1 MSLSPRLIQNLAA
14 IIGRELQVASPGH
27 CLRVDHLVGEDATA
41 ACAALRTVLTH
52 EEEAYVLRAARSA
65 GSGNDLLT
73 IAPERAIEIRNRKQV
88 RLCLFVP
95 ADVVDAAASS
105 LVNSFAVFD
114 LASAFGVVAKQLAK
128 GLPEDVRA
136 AASQAIRVSGA
147 TAEYKADYLG
157 AVAENPTLE
166 AAGAEAWRL
175 GLIPDVGGDGLF
187 SRLAENRRCAQLL
200 IRPIRA
206 QTGPAERLEALRLRR
221 GSVQRELLSFLETR
235 RLRDARS
242 WLPALSEEPYKG
254 RITFERWT
262 FEDAPDSDLEAISV
276 SSFLDAEGS
285 VESWS
290 KLRQPSGANSQPVA
304 TIGPRNR
311 VVVKWDSV
319 PKNPRNL
326 HRWRAEVILSRDAI
340 GVEDA
345 GAELPAGATVA
356 GKQRKATLPLSVD
369 LEGLP
374 VHAVQVRVTAI
385 DDSGRPLVQPDGS
398 VLEGLSEEFWLVEAG
413 DGIEELEPAVAQ
425 QTVINIPVARLKAAA
440 ETQANEI
447 TEVAGEWAERE
458 LDTYTVTLNGRR
470 SARVAV
476 SPVLRAI
483 QRRCIE
489 IPEEAGRYAALAEA
503 SERLSVDGPQFVAL
517 GAENI
522 WGGDAGSTFLAR
534 RKDVFRL
541 LDKQHPRNIV
551 EVADWRS
558 DLSSKARSYAYAY
571 QELLRSLRSSP
582 EQLAVA
588 LGLDTLHLSIRH
600 GHGREDAMLVL
611 PTHPLRI
618 AWYAAYADLLGYWE
632 RELCKAPRDRAKLL
646 DLALAERLSP
656 VNCPAFVCGAD
667 RTVFL
672 FAQNLRFFW
681 GLALPADARDPA
693 RRATD
698 VARVVG
704 LNEREAT
711 LTDLSPDR
719 VAEEIRAYRAVHPYL
734 TTLRINVLNPGSG
747 IFVADAIRRVYTAST
762 NTDEAAADE
771 EAQDPLNI
779 EIIAHSHEPL
789 PARLAPLADLQREV
803 YAMQLRGRHNHLAPL
818 FSVALRPMTE
828 ADQIPGGD
836 VHISLAIDTTSVAAQ
851 SLPVS
856 DTEDSA
862 SLYGLLVRFVPSFQN
877 SDGRLTWVHR
887 LAFPANAAREKH
899 PTHGPWTTLLADTHR
914 EYLAAVHAVIAPT
927 VPNALPGLIVE
938 LSDADRDR
946 SDALHRASDWVIT
959 LDRFAG
965 LELYD
970 DAAGGAGPARAR
982 TYLLDYAPEFLEGI
996 GHRMF
1001 VTTAHRGEV
1010 EEVLAAAMVDLG
1022 FAQVEE
1028 SVGEVLSHLK
1038 TISGRLALRILGD
1051 PNRAREAVGLG
1062 AVAAYMRAQGQL
1074 DDAILIPVDAHPELF
1089 SPAARRQVDNAP
1101 KVRCDLIRI
1110 QYRKPRLVATFI
1122 EVKSRAAAVSEEL
1135 FDQMADQVGATEAV
1149 FRDLFFRQQPPR
1161 LDHALQ
1167 RSRLAAILRFY
1178 LRRARRYGLI
1188 REHERADELD
1198 AVIAR
1203 LETGVTE
1210 LKAERWG
1217 FVVNLSGEPRDSI
1230 DVRDTTIRFL
1240 TGRDFE
1246 QVGFST
1252 QSTTSGKDAVMVQTI
1267 EQIQSAPLGEAHDD
1281 QSAPSEAMS
1290 PLPTPESDELSEVAR
1305 AEVREYNVGDVIDE
1319 RFEVLDILG
1328 SGGFSRVF
1336 RVRDTVEDDERALK
1350 LFDNAAGYNAVR
1362 REISALRKIRH
1373 PHVVQVMWASSTPH
1387 GEWYLISEYVRGD
1400 SLEQYTKGDR
1410 VLRDREAVDV
1420 ALDVLDAL
1428 VAIHPDAKRLNELD
1442 AKKRSGELSEDEF
1455 DEIQEL
1461 MESGLVHRD
1470 IKPQNIMLTRRGAKL
1485 LDFNIASRVGD
1496 PVKTVSGTPPYQA
1509 PDVDYTRWDVS
1520 TDLFAV
1526 GVTLYELTC
1535 NGEHPF
1541 SDRKPMVGDPVRDPR
1556 LFRPDLHQDLAALLR
1571 RACAPYRDERFQTA
1585 VEMRDGLKTIRD
1597 KM

>member
-1 MSLSPRLIQNLAA
+1 MSLSPRLIENVAA

-27 CLRVDHLVGEDATA
+27 CLRVDHLVAGDAA
-41 ACAALRTVLTH
+41 AICAALREVLTH
-52 EEEAYVLRAARSA
+52 EDEAYVLRAATSA
-65 GSGNDLLT
+65 SSENDPLS
-73 IAPERAIEIRNRKQV
+73 ISPERAIEIRNRKQV

-114 LASAFGVVAKQLAK
+114 LGSAFGVVAKQLTK
-128 GLPEDVRA
+128 SLPEDVRA
-136 AASQAIRVSGA
+136 AANQAIRLSGA
-147 TAEYKADYLG
+147 PAEHKADYLG

-221 GSVQRELLSFLETR
+221 GGVQRELLAFLETR

-242 WLPALSEEPYKG
+242 WLPALSQEPYKG

-262 FEDAPDSDLEAISV
+262 FEDAPDSDLEAINV
-276 SSFLDAEGS
+276 SSFLNAEGS
-285 VESWS
+285 VEGWS
-290 KLRQPSGANSQPVA
+290 KLRQPNGANSPPVA
-304 TIGPRNR
+304 TVGPTSK
-311 VVVKWDSV
+311 VIVKWDSV
-319 PKNPRNL
+319 PKSPRNL
-326 HRWRAEVILSRDAI
+326 HRWQAEVILSRDVI
-340 GVEDA
+340 GDEDT
-345 GAELPAGATVA
+345 GAELPKVTVA
-356 GKQRKATLPLSVD
+356 GKERRATLPLNVD
-369 LEGLP
+369 LDGLP

-385 DDSGRPLVQPDGS
+385 DESGRPLVHPDGS
-398 VLEGLSEEFWLVEAG
+398 ALEGHSEEFWLVEAG
-413 DGIEELEPAVAQ
+413 DSIEDLEPAVAK
-425 QTVINIPVARLKAAA
+425 QTVLNIPLARLKAAA
-440 ETQANEI
+440 ETQASEI
-447 TEVAGEWAERE
+447 AEVAGTWSEGD
-458 LDTYTVTLNGRR
+458 LDTYSVTLNGRR

-489 IPEEAGRYAALAEA
+489 NPEEAGRYAALAEA
-503 SERLSVDGPQFVAL
+503 SERLTVDGPQFVAL
-517 GAENI
+517 GAEDI

-541 LDKQHPRNIV
+541 LEKQRPRNIV

-582 EQLAVA
+582 EKLEKAIGV
-588 LGLDTLHLSIRH
+588 DTLHLSIRH

-611 PTHPLRI
+611 PTHPLRV

-632 RELCKAPRDRAKLL
+632 HELCKTPRGRAKLL

-698 VARVVG
+698 VTRVVG
-704 LNEREAT
+704 LDEREAT

-734 TTLRINVLNPGSG
+734 TTLRVNVLNPGSG
-747 IFVADAIRRVYTAST
+747 IFVADSIRRVYTTST
-762 NTDEAAADE
+762 DTDETADE
-771 EAQDPLNI
+771 EAPEPLNV
-779 EIIAHSHEPL
+779 EIIAHAHEPL

-803 YAMQLRGRHNHLAPL
+803 YALQIRGRHHHLAPL
-818 FSVALRPMTE
+818 FSVALRPITA
-828 ADQIPGGD
+828 ADRIPGGD
-836 VHISLAIDTTSVAAQ
+836 VHISLAIDTTSVAVK
-851 SLPVS
+851 SFPLS
-856 DTEDSA
+856 DAEDSA
-862 SLYGLLVRFVPSFQN
+862 SLYGLLVRFVPSFQE
-877 SDGRLTWVHR
+877 SGGRLTWVHR
-887 LAFPANAAREKH
+887 LAFPANASREKH
-899 PTHGPWTTLLADTHR
+899 PSHGAYTTLLADTHR
-914 EYLAAVHAVIAPT
+914 EYIAAVHAVLAPT
-927 VPNALPGLIVE
+927 VSNALLGLVVD
-938 LSDADRDR
+938 LSDADRSR
-946 SDALHRASDWVIT
+946 SDTLHRASDWVIT

-970 DAAGGAGPARAR
+970 DAAGGVGSARAR

-1010 EEVLAAAMVDLG
+1010 EEVLAAAMADLG

-1038 TISGRLALRILGD
+1038 TISGRLALRVLGD

-1089 SPAARRQVDNAP
+1089 SPAARRQADNGP
-1101 KVRCDLIRI
+1101 RVRCDLIRI
-1110 QYRKPRLVATFI
+1110 QYHKRRLVATFI
-1122 EVKSRAAAVSEEL
+1122 EVKSRAAAVSDEL
-1135 FDQMADQVGATEAV
+1135 FEQMADQVGATEAV

-1178 LRRARRYGLI
+1178 LRRAHRYGLI
-1188 REHERADELD
+1188 RASERAEELD
-1198 AVIAR
+1198 TVIAR

-1217 FVVNLSGEPRDSI
+1217 FVVNLAGEPRDAI

-1252 QSTTSGKDAVMVQTI
+1252 QSTTPGKDAVMA
-1267 EQIQSAPLGEAHDD
+1267 QIVDQVPSASSADAPGD
-1281 QSAPSEAMS
+1281 QSVLSEATS
-1290 PLPTPESDELSEVAR
+1290 PLPTPDSDELSEAAN
-1305 AEVREYNVGDVIDE
+1305 AEVREYSVGDVIDD
-1319 RFEVLDILG
+1319 RFEVVDILG

-1336 RVRDTVEDDERALK
+1336 RVRDTVEDEERALK
-1350 LFDNAAGYNAVR
+1350 LFNSAAGYNAVR

-1373 PHVVQVMWASSTPH
+1373 PHVVEVMWADKTRN
-1387 GEWYLISEYVRGD
+1387 GEWYLISEYVQGD
-1400 SLEQYTKGDR
+1400 SLEHYTKGDR

-1428 VAIHPDAKRLNELD
+1428 VAIHPDAKRLNELE
-1442 AKKRSGELSEDEF
+1442 AKKRSSDLSEDEF

-1470 IKPQNIMLTRRGAKL
+1470 IKPQNIMLTRKGAKL

-1496 PVKTVSGTPPYQA
+1496 PVNTISGTPPYQA

-1535 NGEHPF
+1535 NGEHPYA
-1541 SDRKPMVGDPVRDPR
+1541 DRKPMVGDHVRDPR
-1556 LFRPDLHQDLAALLR
+1556 QFRPDLHEDLAVLLR
-1571 RACAPYRDERFQTA
+1571 RACAPYRNERFQTA
-1585 VEMRDGLKTIRD
+1585 VEMRDELKTIRD
-1597 KM
+1597 NM